1 MKGMKKLTRK
11 RSKKSRSFILSLALV
26 ALLGYFIITLIYLQT
41 DISNKKQELELI
53 NKQYQTQEIKNQ
65 EYNEIIKN
73 GENSQ
78 YIERV
83 ARDVLGYVLP
93 GERVYC
99 NTSTGK

>member
-1 MKGMKKLTRK
+1 MKGMKVLAKKGRK
-11 RSKKSRSFILSLALV
+11 RRSFILTLALLAV
-26 ALLGYFIITLIYLQT
+26 LGYFVITLINLQIEIK
-41 DISNKKQELELI
+41 DKKQVL
-53 NKQYQTQEIKNQ
+53 NDVNTQCQTQELKNK
-65 EYNEIIKN
+65 EYKQIIKD

-99 NTSTGK
+99 NTSSGK